1 MRLEKC
7 PRCELNYVRPGEKL
21 CEVCKREMRGVQEPE
36 ETLELCPECGEH
48 PVVAGEE
55 FCVYCLRERKLQE
68 GRTLVQDDS
77 DPEDDTLE
85 EPSELLPVVDV
96 IEQIEPIEPI
106 DGLDD
111 ADPIPTSE
119 LEEIDKELGGE
130 DEDADEE
137 LEEAY

>member
-55 FCVYCLRERKLQE
+55 YCVYCLREHKLQE

-96 IEQIEPIEPI
+96 IEQIEHRAHRWAGRCGPHPHQR
-106 DGLDD
+106 
-111 ADPIPTSE
+111 A
-119 LEEIDKELGGE
+119 GG
-130 DEDADEE
+130 DRQGTGRGG
-137 LEEAY
+137 